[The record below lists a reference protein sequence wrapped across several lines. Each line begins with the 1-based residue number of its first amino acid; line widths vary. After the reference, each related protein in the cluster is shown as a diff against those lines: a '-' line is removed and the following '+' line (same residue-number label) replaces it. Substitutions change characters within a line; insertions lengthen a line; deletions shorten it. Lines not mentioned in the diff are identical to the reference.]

1 MIQCTTLVRCL
12 KAYAYPVRI
21 SAAYPFSR
29 HNYKPCCIVFIVL
42 YAALKHL
49 KPVYI
54 SRDMASYASLC
65 DISVILYL
73 LCRKSCILEPY
84 RYKIEGDDIKCG

>member
-1 MIQCTTLVRCL
+1 M
-12 KAYAYPVRI
+12 PVRI

-49 KPVYI
+49 KELRRQI
-54 SRDMASYASLC
+54 EDLQE
-65 DISVILYL
+65 L
-73 LCRKSCILEPY
+73 LHAY
-84 RYKIEGDDIKCG
+84 RHGFLTEGNKRNPPKL